1 MKSSLIL
8 QIHDELLIETH
19 KDEIEQVKQILE
31 EEMMHAA
38 DLKVPLSVSVSVGD
52 TWYEAK

>member
-1 MKSSLIL
+1 L

-19 KDEIEQVKQILE
+19 KDEVDIVTHILE
-31 EEMMHAA
+31 EEMSKAA
-38 DLKVPLSVSVSVGD
+38 QLSVPLSVSVSVGA